1 MKLFFKLFTISILL
15 SLFCLNT
22 NCKKTTKISYEGYV
36 YDSLSSKNPKGVGGV
51 VVILS
56 ACNGK
61 ESGNTSQCLGDL
73 FTVEQA
79 TTDANGHF
87 SIQTTTKIKNQ
98 SFYVGIENSPYSAAN
113 VGYSLSNLPDKLYM
127 RN

>member
-1 MKLFFKLFTISILL
+1 MKSIVKLSVLLLLFFVIG
-15 SLFCLNT
+15 LNT
-22 NCKKTTKISYEGYV
+22 TCKKTVKISYEGYV

-51 VVILS
+51 VVLLS

-61 ESGNTSQCLGDL
+61 SSGNTSQCMGSLY
-73 FTVEQA
+73 TIEKA
-79 TTDANGHF
+79 TTDADGHF
-87 SIQTTTKIKNQ
+87 SIQSTTKLKNQ

-113 VGYSLSNLPDKLYM
+113 IGYALSNLPTKLYM

>member
-1 MKLFFKLFTISILL
+1 MKTFVKLFSVIVLL
-15 SLFCLNT
+15 SFFCLNT
-22 NCKKTTKISYEGYV
+22 TCKKTVSINYEGYV

-61 ESGNTSQCLGDL
+61 ESGNTSQCLGSL
-73 FTVEQA
+73 FTIEKA
-79 TTDANGHF
+79 TTDADGHF
-87 SIQTTTKIKNQ
+87 SINTTTKVKNQ

-113 VGYSLSNLPDKLYM
+113 IGYAQSSLPKKLYM

>member
-1 MKLFFKLFTISILL
+1 MKLFVKLFSITILL

-36 YDSLSSKNPKGVGGV
+36 YDSLSSKNPKGVGGA

-61 ESGNTSQCLGDL
+61 ESGNSAQCLGSL
-73 FTVEQA
+73 FTVESV
-79 TTDANGHF
+79 TTDADGHF
-87 SIQTTTKIKNQ
+87 SIQSTTKIKNQ

-113 VGYSLSNLPDKLYM
+113 IGYALSNLPDKLYM

>member
-1 MKLFFKLFTISILL
+1 MKPLVKLFSISLLFFIC
-15 SLFCLNT
+15 CLNT
-22 NCKKTTKISYEGYV
+22 TCKKTVPISYSGYV

-51 VVILS
+51 VILLS

-61 ESGNTSQCLGDL
+61 QSGSSSQCMGSLY
-73 FTVEQA
+73 TVESA
-79 TTDANGHF
+79 TTDGNGYF
-87 SIQTTTKIKNQ
+87 SIQSTTKLKNQ

-113 VGYSLSNLPDKLYM
+113 IGYALSNLPTKLYM

>member
-1 MKLFFKLFTISILL
+1 MKLFVKLFTISILL

>member
-1 MKLFFKLFTISILL
+1 MKLLTKLTALVILGFF
-15 SLFCLNT
+15 FCLNT
-22 NCKKTTKISYEGYV
+22 TCKKTVEISYEGYV

-51 VVILS
+51 VILLS

-61 ESGNTSQCLGDL
+61 SSGNSSQCMGSLY
-73 FTVEQA
+73 TIEKA
-79 TTDANGHF
+79 TTGADGHF
-87 SIQTTTKIKNQ
+87 RIQSTTKLKNQ

-113 VGYSLSNLPDKLYM
+113 IGYALSNLPTKLYM

>member
-1 MKLFFKLFTISILL
+1 MKLLIRLPLIIIFFFIVCI
-15 SLFCLNT
+15 NT
-22 NCKKTTKISYEGYV
+22 TCKKTVPISYDGYV

-51 VVILS
+51 VVLVS

-61 ESGNTSQCLGDL
+61 QTGNTSQCLGSL
-73 FTVEQA
+73 YTVESA
-79 TTDANGHF
+79 TTDGSGHF
-87 SIQTTTKIKNQ
+87 SIQSTTKLKNQ

-113 VGYSLSNLPDKLYM
+113 IGYSLSNLPTKLYM

>member
-1 MKLFFKLFTISILL
+1 MKLFVKLFSMTILL
-15 SLFCLNT
+15 SFFCLNT

-51 VVILS
+51 VVLLS

-73 FTVEQA
+73 FTVESA
-79 TTDANGHF
+79 TTDGNGHF
-87 SIQTTTKIKNQ
+87 SIQSTTKLKNQ

-113 VGYSLSNLPDKLYM
+113 IGYSLSNLPGKLYM
-127 RN
+127 KN

>member
-1 MKLFFKLFTISILL
+1 MKLFVKLFTISILL

-61 ESGNTSQCLGDL
+61 ESGNTSQCLGSL
-73 FTVEQA
+73 FTVDQA
-79 TTDANGHF
+79 TTDADGHF

-113 VGYSLSNLPDKLYM
+113 IGYSLSNLPDKLYM

>member
-1 MKLFFKLFTISILL
+1 MKFLVKVSLVIALIFTL
-15 SLFCLNT
+15 CLNT
-22 NCKKTTKISYEGYV
+22 TCKKTVPISYSGYV

-51 VVILS
+51 VVLLS

-61 ESGNTSQCLGDL
+61 ESGSSSQCLGSL
-73 FTVEQA
+73 YTVESA
-79 TTDANGHF
+79 TTDGNGHF
-87 SIQTTTKIKNQ
+87 SIQSTTKLKNQ

-113 VGYSLSNLPDKLYM
+113 VGYALSNLPTKLYM

>member
-1 MKLFFKLFTISILL
+1 MKPLFKLFFIAILL
-15 SLFCLNT
+15 AFFCLNT
-22 NCKKTTKISYEGYV
+22 TCKKTVPISYEGYV

-51 VVILS
+51 VVLLS

-61 ESGNTSQCLGDL
+61 QSGNTSQCMGSLY
-73 FTVEQA
+73 TIESA
-79 TTDANGHF
+79 TTDGDGHF
-87 SIQTTTKIKNQ
+87 SIQSTTKLKNQ

-113 VGYSLSNLPDKLYM
+113 IGYALSNLPTKLYM

>member
-1 MKLFFKLFTISILL
+1 MKLLVKLFSFTLL
-15 SLFCLNT
+15 IFFFCLNT
-22 NCKKTTKISYEGYV
+22 TCKKTVNISYSGYV

-61 ESGNTSQCLGDL
+61 ESGNTSQCLGSL
-73 FTVEQA
+73 FTIEKA
-79 TTDANGHF
+79 TTDADGHF
-87 SIQTTTKIKNQ
+87 SINTTTKVKNQ
-98 SFYVGIENSPYSAAN
+98 SFYVGIENSPYTAAN
-113 VGYSLSNLPDKLYM
+113 IGYAQANLPTKLYM